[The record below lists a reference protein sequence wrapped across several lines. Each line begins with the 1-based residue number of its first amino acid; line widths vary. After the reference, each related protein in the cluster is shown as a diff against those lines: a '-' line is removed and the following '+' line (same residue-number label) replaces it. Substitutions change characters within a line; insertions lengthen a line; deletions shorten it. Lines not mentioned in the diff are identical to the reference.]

1 MTCVDDFETSC
12 FAAKVSSPSTSHV
25 FLPVEVPN
33 HSNRRSRSC
42 RKMAQS
48 RVFTLLGD
56 SNVRRYIN
64 KTSVRASQDI
74 KSAQI
79 LSCSRLEIFKEVHR
93 ALKPGGRF
101 IVSFSNR
108 FFPTKV
114 IQVTRFFRQW
124 RNLSLTRRV
133 NLLKHPKRIQ
143 I

>member
-1 MTCVDDFETSC
+1 MKCVDDFETSC
-12 FAAKVSSPSTSHV
+12 VAAKVSSPSTSHV
-25 FLPVEVPN
+25 FFPVEVPS

-79 LSCSRLEIFKEVHR
+79 LSCSRLEIFKEVP
-93 ALKPGGRF
+93 K
-101 IVSFSNR
+101 SFSQRRRRQVIPICSGYFRIKNSCR
-108 FFPTKV
+108 MTFNLELYFDRTKFFAFNWTE
-114 IQVTRFFRQW
+114 
-124 RNLSLTRRV
+124 L
-133 NLLKHPKRIQ
+133 
-143 I
+143 

>member
-12 FAAKVSSPSTSHV
+12 FAARVSSSSTSR
-25 FLPVEVPN
+25 LSSGRSPN
-33 HSNRRSRSC
+33 HSNRQSGSC

-79 LSCSRLEIFKEVHR
+79 LSCGRLEIFKEVP
-93 ALKPGGRF
+93 K
-101 IVSFSNR
+101 SFSQR
-108 FFPTKV
+108 RRREV
-114 IQVTRFFRQW
+114 IPICSGYFRVKNSC
-124 RNLSLTRRV
+124 RMTFNVEL
-133 NLLKHPKRIQ
+133 IF
-143 I
+143 